1 MISATQCVIIFAPLH
16 AQQID
21 RSASVSSRPLP
32 QDPIVRALIAQARRA
47 QLTRRSLLAGAGA
60 GASALALAAC
70 STGGG
75 QARPTA
81 AADTSSTDKTLNWAN
96 WAAYIDED
104 DAGDYPTLERFQEE
118 TGISVNYEVAV
129 DDNNTYY
136 GKVKDQLALG
146 QDIGADTVCLT
157 DWMVSRWIR
166 LGYTQALDHAN
177 IPNIANLA
185 PALEN
190 PDFDPGRAH
199 SLPWQGGF
207 AGICWNVE
215 KVPGGLAS
223 VEDLWN
229 SELKG
234 RVGVLSEM
242 RDTMGLIM
250 LQNGVDISGEW
261 GDTEFDAAIEILDEQ
276 VANGQIRNIKG
287 NSYLED
293 LKSEDT
299 LAAICWSGD
308 ITVINAEAGDKWQ
321 FAIPDAGGTLW
332 NDNFLIPIGS
342 PRKTNAETLIN
353 YYYEPEVAAEVAAWV
368 NYITPV
374 VGAQEA
380 AAAIDP
386 ELAENQLIFPNEE
399 TLSTAH
405 IFRALTGAEEQKY
418 QAQFQQI
425 LLGS

>member
-1 MISATQCVIIFAPLH
+1 MT
-16 AQQID
+16 
-21 RSASVSSRPLP
+21 SRPLP
-32 QDPIVRALIAQARRA
+32 QDPVVRALIAQARQA
-47 QLTRRSLLAGAGA
+47 QLTRRTLLAGGAA

-81 AADTSSTDKTLNWAN
+81 AADRSDSDKTLNWAN

-104 DAGDYPTLERFQEE
+104 DAGNYPTLDRFEEE

-166 LGYTQALDHAN
+166 LGYTQELDHDN
-177 IPNIANLA
+177 IPNIANLT
-185 PALEN
+185 PALQN
-190 PDFDPGRAH
+190 PDFDEGRKH

-207 AGICWNVE
+207 AGICWNTE
-215 KVPGGLAS
+215 KVPGGLRE
-223 VEDLWN
+223 VQDLW
-229 SELKG
+229 SADLKG

-250 LQNGVDISGEW
+250 LQNGVDISGDW
-261 GDTEFDAAIEILDEQ
+261 GDAEFEAAIETLDEQ

-308 ITVINAEAGDKWQ
+308 ITVLNAEAGDKWQ

-332 NDNFLIPIGS
+332 NDNFLIPVGS

-353 YYYEPEVAAEVAAWV
+353 YYYDPAVAAEVAAWV

-399 TLSTAH
+399 TLSNAH
-405 IFRALTGAEEQKY
+405 IFRALSGAEEQKY

>member
-1 MISATQCVIIFAPLH
+1 M
-16 AQQID
+16 
-21 RSASVSSRPLP
+21 SSRPLP
-32 QDPIVRALIAQARRA
+32 QDPIVRALIARAR
-47 QLTRRSLLAGAGA
+47 QSQMTRRGLLAGAGA

-75 QARPTA
+75 QAKPTA
-81 AADTSSTDKTLNWAN
+81 AADESANDKTLNWAN

-104 DAGDYPTLERFQEE
+104 DAGNYPTLDRFQEE
-118 TGISVNYEVAV
+118 TGIAVNYEVAV

-146 QDIGADTVCLT
+146 KDIGADTVCLT

-166 LGYTQALDHAN
+166 LGYTQPLDHAN
-177 IPNIANLA
+177 IPNMANLA
-185 PALEN
+185 PALAN
-190 PDFDPGRAH
+190 PDFDPGREH

-229 SELKG
+229 PELKG

-261 GDTEFDAAIEILDEQ
+261 GDAEYDAAIEVLDEQ

-353 YYYEPEVAAEVAAWV
+353 YYYDPEVAAEVAAWV

-380 AAAIDP
+380 AMAIDP

-405 IFRALTGAEEQKY
+405 IFRALSGAEEQKY

>member
-1 MISATQCVIIFAPLH
+1 
-16 AQQID
+16 
-21 RSASVSSRPLP
+21 VSRRPLP
-32 QDPIVRALIAQARRA
+32 EDPMIRSLIAQARRS
-47 QLTRRSLLAGAGA
+47 QMNRRTVLAGAGA
-60 GASALALAAC
+60 GAAALALAAC
-70 STGGG
+70 SPGGA
-75 QARPTA
+75 QAKPTP
-81 AADTSSTDKTLNWAN
+81 AADASATDKTLNWAN

-104 DAGDYPTLERFQEE
+104 DAGEYPTLQAFEE
-118 TGISVNYEVAV
+118 QTGIKVDYEVAV

-146 QDIGADTVCLT
+146 QDIGADAVCLT
-157 DWMVSRWIR
+157 DWMIARWIR
-166 LGYTQALDHAN
+166 FGYAQELDHAN
-177 IPNIANLA
+177 IPNIKNLT
-185 PALEN
+185 PSLQEV
-190 PDFDPGRAH
+190 DFDPGRKI

-207 AGICWNVE
+207 AGICWNKE
-215 KVPGGLAS
+215 AVPGGLAS
-223 VEDLWN
+223 VSDLWN
-229 SELKG
+229 ADLKG

-250 LQNGVDISGEW
+250 LENGVDISGEW
-261 GDTEFDAAIEILDEQ
+261 SDDEYNAAIELLQQQ
-276 VANGQIRNIKG
+276 VSDGQVRNIKG

-308 ITVINAEAGDKWQ
+308 ITVINAEAGDKWE
-321 FAIPDAGGTLW
+321 FAIPTAGGTLW
-332 NDNFLIPIGS
+332 NDNFLVPIGS
-342 PRKTNAETLIN
+342 TRKANAEALMN

-386 ELAENQLIFPNEE
+386 ELAENPLIFPNAEVLANAYVFRS
-399 TLSTAH
+399 LS
-405 IFRALTGAEEQKY
+405 GAEEQKY
-418 QAQFQQI
+418 QAEFQKI